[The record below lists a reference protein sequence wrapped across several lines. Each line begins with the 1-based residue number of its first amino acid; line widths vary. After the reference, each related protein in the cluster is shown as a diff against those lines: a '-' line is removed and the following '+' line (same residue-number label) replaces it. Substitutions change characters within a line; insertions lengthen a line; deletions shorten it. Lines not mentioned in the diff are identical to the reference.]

1 MIYRGKFEKIYK
13 QLFLDQ
19 ASVQYYSQQFYN
31 ELQKGLNGEESSLK
45 MLPSFLSKPNGT
57 ELGTFIA
64 LDFGGSN
71 VRAYFVELLGKGK
84 YQILRKISQ
93 PLKDSRRGYDYTSS
107 STCAEEL
114 FDFISSMISKMVNPD
129 EELFLGHTF
138 SFPVIQKSIHDAEL
152 LEWTKEI
159 KTSGVNKPINC
170 LLSEALNR
178 HNLPCIKPVAL
189 INDTVA
195 VLLAKAYQNNY
206 ADIGSICGT
215 GHNTCYFESGFPGLQ
230 PMIIN
235 LESGNFNKLPFS
247 IYDEAL
253 DKESDLPGAQRF
265 EKMLSGKYIGEILR
279 FIIQNIMESSEAGHK
294 QIIEPNSI
302 MGEHIAAILSDN
314 SNDLNVIADIFSS
327 LSLNMTLE
335 QRKLVKDVALLLID
349 RSAKLLAAS
358 YSAIIAHMDPRLNS
372 KHLIAIDGS
381 IFRYMPH
388 YIAKIQEHLLTG
400 LDNPVPGVTLEL
412 THEGSAIGA
421 AVAAALAT
429 KTSG

>member
-1 MIYRGKFEKIYK
+1 
-13 QLFLDQ
+13 
-19 ASVQYYSQQFYN
+19 
-31 ELQKGLNGEESSLK
+31 
-45 MLPSFLSKPNGT
+45 
-57 ELGTFIA
+57 
-64 LDFGGSN
+64 
-71 VRAYFVELLGKGK
+71 
-84 YQILRKISQ
+84 
-93 PLKDSRRGYDYTSS
+93 
-107 STCAEEL
+107 
-114 FDFISSMISKMVNPD
+114 
-129 EELFLGHTF
+129 
-138 SFPVIQKSIHDAEL
+138 
-152 LEWTKEI
+152 
-159 KTSGVNKPINC
+159 
-170 LLSEALNR
+170 
-178 HNLPCIKPVAL
+178 
-189 INDTVA
+189 
-195 VLLAKAYQNNY
+195 
-206 ADIGSICGT
+206 
-215 GHNTCYFESGFPGLQ
+215 LQ

-253 DKESDLPGAQRF
+253 DIESDLPGAQRF

-279 FIIQNIMESSEAGHK
+279 FIIQYIMESSEAGHK
-294 QIIEPNSI
+294 QIIEPYSI

-314 SNDLNVIADIFSS
+314 SNYLNVIDDIFSS

-335 QRKLVKDVALLLID
+335 QRKLVKDVTLLLID